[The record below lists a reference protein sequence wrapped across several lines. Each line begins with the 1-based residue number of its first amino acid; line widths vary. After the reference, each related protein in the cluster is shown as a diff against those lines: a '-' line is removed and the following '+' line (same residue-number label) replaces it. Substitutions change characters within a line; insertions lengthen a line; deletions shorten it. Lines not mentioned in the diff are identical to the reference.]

1 MCSNRRCRGFSL
13 IELLVVLAVFSILAV
28 MVTPSLNSVLA
39 SQRISNAVFD
49 LTAGLMLARSEAI
62 KRNDSVTIS
71 FSSGGGGQ
79 FGWQITS
86 AGGAV
91 IQSVQ
96 TRKGVLWDFVPTTL
110 TGVRF
115 LNTGRAVSIPASTTA
130 PAFQLNASGT
140 ANIRCVSL
148 SLSGLPTAKSGA
160 CSS

>member
-1 MCSNRRCRGFSL
+1 
-13 IELLVVLAVFSILAV
+13 
-28 MVTPSLNSVLA
+28 
-39 SQRISNAVFD
+39 
-49 LTAGLMLARSEAI
+49 MLARSEAI